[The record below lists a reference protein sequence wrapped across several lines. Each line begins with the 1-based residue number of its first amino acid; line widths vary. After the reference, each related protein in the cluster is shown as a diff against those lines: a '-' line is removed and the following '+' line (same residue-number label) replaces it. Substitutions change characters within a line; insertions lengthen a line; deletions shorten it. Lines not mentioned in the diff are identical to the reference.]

1 LKGVDGEFE
10 GKFPILDLNGSG
22 KTTFF
27 RAICDLTDT
36 TSGEIP
42 PVGNFFARGGQ
53 TLVDVNLTFAF
64 LIAWTL
70 ALTIVDIVLLRKI
83 RGVGV
88 EEIRTA

>member
-10 GKFPILDLNGSG
+10 GKFPILDPNGSG

-27 RAICDLTDT
+27 RAICDLADT

-42 PVGNFFARGGQ
+42 PAGNFARVGQ
-53 TLVDVNLTFAF
+53 TLVDVNLASAS

-70 ALTIVDIVLLRKI
+70 ALIIVDAVLLTKM